1 MPEFV
6 CRLGAPNGSVVEQ
19 RRVAASMDAL
29 RRELEAEGFH
39 IFDLSAARSR
49 FRVPFLS
56 RSEKVS
62 GQDFLLFNTQLKTLL
77 HAGMPLAQSLD
88 LLKDQQTSPHFRAL
102 LDKVHQQLTTGVA
115 LSDAFLAL
123 GDTFPRLY
131 ANSLRAGERTGEL
144 EQVIGR
150 YVEYQRLVEAVR
162 RKIVGALTY
171 PAVLIVLAAG
181 LVVILMTYVIPSF
194 SQFYLQF
201 ETELPLPTRL
211 VIGSADFLSNNLIL
225 IVVGM
230 IGSSY
235 FFRVWRTSPAGRLIT
250 DRWKLKL
257 PLVGRLTHLFALS
270 QFSRSMSIL
279 LGGGT
284 PMVPAVETSSTSVSN
299 AYISELFLGCVHE
312 VQEGRPLSDA
322 LHDTGYLPNLA
333 LAMIRVGEST
343 GALPEMLTHTSDFF
357 DESIEYT
364 LGQIVTLIEPM
375 ILVVMGLIVAGLLLA
390 VYYPLLTIVTRIA

>member
-1 MPEFV
+1 VPEFV

-39 IFDLSAARSR
+39 IFSLSAARSR
-49 FRVPFLS
+49 FRLPFFS
-56 RSEKVS
+56 RSERIT

-88 LLKDQQTSPHFRAL
+88 LLKEQQTSPHFRAL
-102 LDKVHQQLTTGVA
+102 LEKVHQQVTTGVA

-171 PAVLIVLAAG
+171 PAVLITLAAG

-194 SQFYLQF
+194 SQFYVQF
-201 ETELPLPTRL
+201 DTELPLPTRL
-211 VIGSADFLSNNLIL
+211 VIGSADFLRNNLIL
-225 IVVGM
+225 IVAGFTVFW
-230 IGSSY
+230 Y
-235 FFRVWRTSPAGRLIT
+235 AFRVWRTSPSGRLIT

-257 PLVGRLTHLFALS
+257 PLVGRLTQLFALS

-284 PMVPAVETSSTSVSN
+284 PMVPALETSSTSVSN

-312 VQEGRPLSDA
+312 VQEGRPVSDA
-322 LHDTGYLPNLA
+322 LLDTGHLPDMA

-343 GALPEMLTHTSDFF
+343 GALPEMLSHTSDFF
-357 DESIEYT
+357 DESIEFT
-364 LGQIVTLIEPM
+364 LGRIVTLIEPM

>member
-1 MPEFV
+1 VPEFV

-19 RRVAASMDAL
+19 QRVAASMDAL

-39 IFDLSAARSR
+39 IFSLSAARSR
-49 FRVPFLS
+49 FRLPLFS
-56 RSEKVS
+56 QSERVS

-88 LLKDQQTSPHFRAL
+88 LLKNQQTSPHFRAL
-102 LDKVHQQLTTGVA
+102 LEKVHQQVTTGVA

-123 GDTFPRLY
+123 GDIFPRLY
-131 ANSLRAGERTGEL
+131 SNSLRAGERTGEL

-181 LVVILMTYVIPSF
+181 LVVILMTYVIPNF
-194 SQFYLQF
+194 SLFYVQF

-211 VIGSADFLSNNLIL
+211 VIGSADFLKNNLIL
-225 IVVGM
+225 IVAGL
-230 IGSSY
+230 IGSWY
-235 FFRVWRTSPAGRLIT
+235 AFRVWRTSPSGRLIT

-284 PMVPAVETSSTSVSN
+284 PMVPALETSSTSISN
-299 AYISELFLGCVHE
+299 AFISELFLGCVHE

-322 LHDTGYLPNLA
+322 LLDTGYLPDLA

-357 DESIEYT
+357 DESIEFT
-364 LGQIVTLIEPM
+364 LGRIVTLIEPI
-375 ILVVMGLIVAGLLLA
+375 ILVVMGLIVAALLLA
-390 VYYPLLTIVTRIA
+390 VYYPLLTIVSRIA

>member
-1 MPEFV
+1 
-6 CRLGAPNGSVVEQ
+6 
-19 RRVAASMDAL
+19 MDAL
-29 RRELEAEGFH
+29 RRELEGEGFH
-39 IFDLSAARSR
+39 VFSLSGARSR
-49 FRVPFLS
+49 FRLPLFS

-77 HAGMPLAQSLD
+77 HAGMPLAQSLE
-88 LLKDQQTSPHFRAL
+88 LLKEQQSGPHFRAL
-102 LDKVHQQLTTGVA
+102 LDKIHQQVTTGVA

-150 YVEYQRLVEAVR
+150 FVEYQRLVEAVR

-194 SQFYLQF
+194 SGFYLQF

-211 VIGSADFLSNNLIL
+211 VIGSAEFVSNNLIA
-225 IVVGM
+225 IA
-230 IGSSY
+230 IGSLVTWY
-235 FFRVWRTSPAGRLIT
+235 AFRVWRTSPSGRLIT

-257 PLVGRLTHLFALS
+257 PLIGRLTHLFALS
-270 QFSRSMSIL
+270 QFSRSLAIL

-284 PMVPAVETSSTSVSN
+284 PMVPALDTASTSISN
-299 AYISELFLGCVHE
+299 AYISELFLGCVQE

-322 LHDTGYLPNLA
+322 LVDTGYLPDMA

-343 GALPEMLTHTSDFF
+343 GALPEMLGHTSDFF
-357 DESIEYT
+357 DESIEFT
-364 LGQIVTLIEPM
+364 LNRVVTLIEPL
-375 ILVVMGLIVAGLLLA
+375 ILVFMGLIVAGLLLA

>member
-1 MPEFV
+1 MPEYV
-6 CRLGAPNGSVVEQ
+6 CRVGAPDGSVVEQ

-29 RRELEAEGFH
+29 RRELEGEGFY
-39 IFDLSAARSR
+39 IFNLSAARSR
-49 FRVPFLS
+49 FRLPFIS

-88 LLKDQQTSPHFRAL
+88 LLKEQQSGPHFRAL
-102 LDKVHQQLTTGVA
+102 LGKVHQQVTTGVA

-162 RKIVGALTY
+162 RKIVGAMTY

-194 SQFYLQF
+194 SQFYVQF
-201 ETELPLPTRL
+201 ETELPMPTRL
-211 VIGSADFLSNNLIL
+211 VIGLADFIRKNLIL
-225 IVVGM
+225 IVAVV
-230 IGSSY
+230 IISSY
-235 FFRVWRTSPAGRLIT
+235 SFRVWRTSPAGRLMT

-257 PLVGRLTHLFALS
+257 PFVGRLTHLFALS
-270 QFSRSMSIL
+270 QFSRSMAIL

-284 PMVPAVETSSTSVSN
+284 PMVPALETSATSVSN

-322 LHDTGYLPNLA
+322 LFDTGYLPDMA

-343 GALPEMLTHTSDFF
+343 GALPEMLSHTSDFF
-357 DESIEYT
+357 DESIEFT
-364 LGQIVTLIEPM
+364 LGRIVTLIEPM
-375 ILVVMGLIVAGLLLA
+375 ILVVMGIIVAGLLLA

>member
-1 MPEFV
+1 VPEFV
-6 CRLGAPNGSVVEQ
+6 CRLGAPDGSVVEQ

-29 RRELEAEGFH
+29 RRELEGEGFH
-39 IFDLSAARSR
+39 IFNLAAARSR
-49 FRVPFLS
+49 FRIPLLS

-102 LDKVHQQLTTGVA
+102 LDKVHQQVPTGVA
-115 LSDAFLAL
+115 LSDSFLAL

-150 YVEYQRLVEAVR
+150 YCEYQRLVEAVR

-171 PAVLIVLAAG
+171 PAVLITLAAG

-194 SQFYLQF
+194 SQFYVQF

-225 IVVGM
+225 IVAVF
-230 IGSSY
+230 IVSWY
-235 FFRVWRTSPAGRLIT
+235 AFRVWRTSPSGRLIT
-250 DRWKLKL
+250 DRWKLKI
-257 PLVGRLTHLFALS
+257 PLIGRLTHLFALS

-284 PMVPAVETSSTSVSN
+284 PMVPALETSATSVSN
-299 AYISELFLGCVHE
+299 AFISELFLGCVHE

-322 LHDTGYLPNLA
+322 LLDTGYLPDMA

-343 GALPEMLTHTSDFF
+343 GALPEMLSHTSDFF
-357 DESIEYT
+357 DESIEFT
-364 LGQIVTLIEPM
+364 LGRIVTLIEPM
-375 ILVVMGLIVAGLLLA
+375 ILVVVGLIVAALLLA

>member
-1 MPEFV
+1 VPEFV

-39 IFDLSAARSR
+39 IFSLSAARSR
-49 FRVPFLS
+49 FRLPFFS
-56 RSEKVS
+56 RSERIS

-88 LLKDQQTSPHFRAL
+88 LLKEQQTSPHFRAL
-102 LDKVHQQLTTGVA
+102 LEKVHQQVTTGVA

-171 PAVLIVLAAG
+171 PAVLITLAAG

-194 SQFYLQF
+194 SQFYVQF
-201 ETELPLPTRL
+201 DTELPLPTRL
-211 VIGSADFLSNNLIL
+211 VIGSADFLRNNLIL
-225 IVVGM
+225 IVAGFTVFW
-230 IGSSY
+230 Y
-235 FFRVWRTSPAGRLIT
+235 AFRVWRTSPSGRLIT

-257 PLVGRLTHLFALS
+257 PLVGRLTQLFALS

-284 PMVPAVETSSTSVSN
+284 PMVPALETSSTSVSN

-312 VQEGRPLSDA
+312 VQEGRPVSDA
-322 LHDTGYLPNLA
+322 LLDTGHLPDMA

-343 GALPEMLTHTSDFF
+343 GALPEMLSHTSDFF
-357 DESIEYT
+357 DESIEFT
-364 LGQIVTLIEPM
+364 LGRIVTLIEPM

>member
-1 MPEFV
+1 VPEFV

-19 RRVAASMDAL
+19 QRVAASMDAL

-56 RSEKVS
+56 RADRVS

-88 LLKDQQTSPHFRAL
+88 LLKEQQTSPHFRAL

-225 IVVGM
+225 IVVGL
-230 IGSSY
+230 IVSSY

-257 PLVGRLTHLFALS
+257 PLVGGLTHLFALS

-299 AYISELFLGCVHE
+299 AFISELFLGCVQE

-322 LHDTGYLPNLA
+322 LLDTGYLPDMA
-333 LAMIRVGEST
+333 LAMIRVGEAT

-357 DESIEYT
+357 DESIEFT
-364 LGQIVTLIEPM
+364 LGRIVTLIEPI
-375 ILVVMGLIVAGLLLA
+375 ILVVMGLIVAGLLLS
-390 VYYPLLTIVTRIA
+390 VYYPLLTIVSRIA

>member
-1 MPEFV
+1 VPEFV
-6 CRLGAPNGSVVEQ
+6 CRLGAPDGSVVEQ
-19 RRVAASMDAL
+19 RRVAVSLDAL

-39 IFDLSAARSR
+39 IFGLVGARSR
-49 FRVPFLS
+49 IRVPFFS
-56 RSEKVS
+56 RSEKIS

-102 LDKVHQQLTTGVA
+102 LDKVHQQVTTGIA

-150 YVEYQRLVEAVR
+150 FVEYQRLVEAVR
-162 RKIVGALTY
+162 RKIISALTY
-171 PAVLIVLAAG
+171 PAVLVVLAVG
-181 LVVILMTYVIPSF
+181 LIAVLMTYVIPSF
-194 SQFYLQF
+194 SDFYVQF
-201 ETELPLPTRL
+201 ETELPLPTRI
-211 VIGSADFLSNNLIL
+211 VIGIASFVRDNLVP
-225 IVVGM
+225 IVVG
-230 IGSSY
+230 IIVLLY
-235 FFRVWRTSPAGRLIT
+235 LFRVWRSSPSGRLIA
-250 DRWKLKL
+250 DRWKLRV

-270 QFSRSMSIL
+270 QFSRSMAIL

-284 PMVPAVETSSTSVSN
+284 PMVPALETASTSVSN

-312 VQEGRPLSDA
+312 VQEGRALSDA
-322 LHDTGYLPNLA
+322 LADTGRAPDMA

-343 GALPEMLTHTSDFF
+343 GALPEMLNHTSDFF
-357 DESIEYT
+357 DESIEFT
-364 LGQIVTLIEPM
+364 LSRIVTLIEPM
-375 ILVVMGLIVAGLLLA
+375 ILVVMGVIVAALLLA
-390 VYYPLLTIVTRIA
+390 VYYPLLTIVSRIA

>member
-1 MPEFV
+1 VPEFV

-39 IFDLSAARSR
+39 IFSLSAARSR
-49 FRVPFLS
+49 FRLPFFS
-56 RSEKVS
+56 RSERIS

-88 LLKDQQTSPHFRAL
+88 LLKEQQTSPHFRAL
-102 LDKVHQQLTTGVA
+102 LEKVHQQVTTGVA

-171 PAVLIVLAAG
+171 PAVLITLAAG

-194 SQFYLQF
+194 SQFYVQF
-201 ETELPLPTRL
+201 DTELPLPTRL
-211 VIGSADFLSNNLIL
+211 VIGSADFLRNNLIL
-225 IVVGM
+225 IVAGFTVFW
-230 IGSSY
+230 Y
-235 FFRVWRTSPAGRLIT
+235 AFRVWRTSPSGRLIT

-257 PLVGRLTHLFALS
+257 PLVGRLTQLFALS

-284 PMVPAVETSSTSVSN
+284 PMVPALETSSTSVSN

-312 VQEGRPLSDA
+312 VQEGRPVSDA
-322 LHDTGYLPNLA
+322 LLDTGHLPDMA

-343 GALPEMLTHTSDFF
+343 GALPEMLSHTSDFF
-357 DESIEYT
+357 DESIEFT
-364 LGQIVTLIEPM
+364 LGRIVTLIEPM

-390 VYYPLLTIVTRIA
+390 VYYPLLTIVSRIA

>member
-1 MPEFV
+1 
-6 CRLGAPNGSVVEQ
+6 
-19 RRVAASMDAL
+19 MDAL
-29 RRELEAEGFH
+29 RRELEGEGYH
-39 IFDLSAARSR
+39 IFSLTGARSR
-49 FRVPFLS
+49 FRLPLFS

-88 LLKDQQTSPHFRAL
+88 LLGDQQANPHFQAL
-102 LDKVHQQLTTGVA
+102 LEKVHQQVTTGVA

-162 RKIVGALTY
+162 RKIIGALTY
-171 PAVLIVLAAG
+171 PAVLVVLASG
-181 LVVILMTYVIPSF
+181 LVVVLMTYVIPSF
-194 SQFYLQF
+194 SQFYIQF
-201 ETELPLPTRL
+201 ETELPLPTRIVIALAQFISHNLLWIIAGL
-211 VIGSADFLSNNLIL
+211 VLFWYG
-225 IVVGM
+225 
-230 IGSSY
+230 
-235 FFRVWRTSPAGRLIT
+235 FRVWRTSPSGRLIS
-250 DRWKLKL
+250 DRWKLQI
-257 PLVGRLTHLFALS
+257 PLLGGLTHLFSMS
-270 QFSRSMSIL
+270 QFSRSMAIL

-284 PMVPAVETSSTSVSN
+284 PMVPALETSATSVSN
-299 AYISELFLGCVHE
+299 AFISELFLGCVHE

-322 LHDTGYLPNLA
+322 LQDTGYLPDMA

-343 GALPEMLTHTSDFF
+343 GALPEMLEHTSDFF
-357 DESIEYT
+357 DESIEFT
-364 LGQIVTLIEPM
+364 LGRIVTLIEPI
-375 ILVVMGLIVAGLLLA
+375 ILVFMGLIVAGLLLA